1 MKDISDST
9 LAEYGLV
16 VLVRHGGGAVAILRK
31 LRKEY
36 DNAAPRDVVSIERW
50 MEHWC
55 DGRDLP
61 PERFKMNLRRAQ
73 AVRIDEF
80 KAYQLRAYG
89 FSITVADKKLFVVT
103 SIDIK
108 KQNKAGVEVLD
119 RAERL
124 AKSAKVEMGYG

>member
-9 LAEYGLV
+9 LAGYGLS
-16 VLVRHGGGAVAILRK
+16 VLVRHGGGAVVIVRK

-36 DNAAPRDVVSIERW
+36 DNASTQEIVSIERW

-61 PERFKMNLRRAQ
+61 PERFKLNLRRNQTA
-73 AVRIDEF
+73 RIDEF
-80 KAYQLRAYG
+80 KSYQLRAYG
-89 FSITVADKKLFVVT
+89 FSVTVAAKKLFIVT
-103 SIDIK
+103 AIDIK
-108 KQNKAGVEVLD
+108 KQNKASTEVLD

-124 AKSAKVEMGYG
+124 AKELKVEMGYG